1 MQAAGGWQGSHWLA
15 LDMGLWRWIY
25 RRSLFESRILLGGR
39 CTVLPGINQP
49 DLAVPEPTVGWR
61 KYIGVRVQQ
70 GLHPSERIV
79 CLVRGGH
86 VQGDLGHGG
95 LSKLPFS
102 AIFAVVPFWMR
113 SLSSRKSIDA
123 NQGR

>member
-1 MQAAGGWQGSHWLA
+1 MQVEMVWRWACGVRSQLE
-15 LDMGLWRWIY
+15 MGLWRWIY
-25 RRSLFESRILLGGR
+25 KINWGLFAGR

-49 DLAVPEPTVGWR
+49 ALAVPEPTVGWR

-95 LSKLPFS
+95 LS
-102 AIFAVVPFWMR
+102 
-113 SLSSRKSIDA
+113 
-123 NQGR
+123 